1 MYMCV
6 HDSWIEFIVSS
17 VSTLNVSK
25 QNELQKKED
34 EEKNKMTKKTSIP
47 CSCIY
52 IDIL

>member
-34 EEKNKMTKKTSIP
+34 EEKKQNDEKNFYSLLM
-47 CSCIY
+47 Y
-52 IDIL
+52 IL